1 MHQTIIH
8 KSNRLPML
16 GLGLCIVIAT
26 GCQHQPPAQRPA
38 VTLPVYSQG
47 DADNGKKQYE
57 EACLKCHKLQLGYGS
72 TS

>member
-26 GCQHQPPAQRPA
+26 GCQHQPPAQRPEA
-38 VTLPVYSQG
+38 VIPRVG
-47 DADNGKKQYE
+47 ERDAGRRHHFC
-57 EACLKCHKLQLGYGS
+57 AGR
-72 TS
+72 